1 MIVKNANQI
10 RSGEWVKENKNDK
23 FNQVIAVIKVHEPHG
38 KPWGVW
44 QHTLVVN
51 SLMCNETIQI
61 SRRKSLALR

>member
-1 MIVKNANQI
+1 MIINPDVL
-10 RSGEWVKENKNDK
+10 SGK
-23 FNQVIAVIKVHEPHG
+23 IVHEPHG